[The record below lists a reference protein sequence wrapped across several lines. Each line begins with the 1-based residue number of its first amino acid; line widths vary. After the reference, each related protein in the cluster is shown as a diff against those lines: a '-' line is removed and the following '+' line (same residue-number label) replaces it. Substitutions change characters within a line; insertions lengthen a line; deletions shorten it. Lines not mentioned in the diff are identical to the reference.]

1 MAWVLIDC
9 NNFYVS
15 CERVFRP
22 DLRSRPVMVLSSDQ
36 GCVVARS
43 SEVKAMGVQMGQP
56 RFQLEELIK
65 QKQIQIFT
73 SNFPLYTDL
82 SRRVMTVIARE
93 FPQINLEI
101 YSIDECFVPYEQ
113 EINSQRT
120 SNFLHHLKKQ
130 IWQEIGIP
138 VTVGL
143 APTKTQ
149 AKLIVDVAK
158 SDPITDG
165 VIFQEKLTDYQYL
178 SLPVQ
183 RVWGIGQQLARQLL
197 IKNINTVGQLMK
209 SDPQLLRKEFGLSLE
224 RIIYELRGIACIQPT
239 TTDKQGQIC
248 RSRSLDKAISSQ
260 HQLLAALA
268 YHLEQAVSLL
278 RHKRERAGIVGVYLS
293 AGYHH
298 RQQLG
303 EREKLI
309 YQPLTVASNYL
320 PDLMKAVKI
329 AFKHLYQKEIAYKKV
344 GVILAGLEKDG
355 AHQPSLLFSHQQQE
369 DKHEQVM
376 NAVDKLNEYYGQHLV
391 RLGNSLPQPNQK
403 HDAWK
408 FPKANLRSNAYTTN
422 WQQLAL
428 VF

>member
-22 DLRSRPVMVLSSDQ
+22 DLQHCPVMVLSSDQ

-43 SEVKAMGVQMGQP
+43 SEVKAMGVRMGQP

-65 QKQIQIFT
+65 QKQIQVFA

-82 SRRVMTVIARE
+82 SQRVMTLIARE
-93 FPQINLEI
+93 FPQANLEI
-101 YSIDECFVPYEQ
+101 YSIDECFVPYKKA
-113 EINSQRT
+113 IDSQQT
-120 SNFLHHLKKQ
+120 SNFLRHLKKQ

-158 SDPITDG
+158 SDLIADG
-165 VIFQEKLTDYQYL
+165 VVLQEKLADYKYL

-183 RVWGIGQQLARQLL
+183 RVWGIGQQLARQLM
-197 IKNINTVGQLMK
+197 IKNINTVEQLIN
-209 SDPQLLRKEFGLSLE
+209 SDPQLLRKEFGLALG
-224 RIIYELRGIACIQPT
+224 RIVYELRGTACIQLT
-239 TTDKQGQIC
+239 STDKQGQIC
-248 RSRSLDKAISSQ
+248 RSRSLDEAISSQ
-260 HQLLAALA
+260 HELLAALA
-268 YHLEQAVSLL
+268 YHLEQAVSVL

-303 EREKLI
+303 EREKLS

-320 PDLMKAVKI
+320 PDLMEAVKV
-329 AFKHLYQKEIAYKKV
+329 AFRHLYQKGIAYKKV
-344 GVILAGLEKDG
+344 GVILAGLEKDS
-355 AHQPSLLFSHQQQE
+355 AYQPSLLFSHQE
-369 DKHEQVM
+369 KEAKHEQIM
-376 NAVDKLNEYYGQHLV
+376 NAVDKLNEHYGRHLV
-391 RLGNSLPQPNQK
+391 RLGNSLPQQNQK
-403 HDAWK
+403 QRVWR

-422 WQQLAL
+422 WGQLAL
-428 VF
+428 VS